1 MSARHLTQGKEIA
14 MTRSV
19 NLAGIGAAAVLF
31 LGLALIAMHAI
42 QPGLDPATHYVSE
55 YAHGPFGW
63 LVMVAYVAAGA
74 GVLGIAWSAG
84 TTLSGT
90 RSVALAICL
99 ALVGVGLIA
108 TGVTRIDLPAADGSV
123 VSTASGM
130 AHELAGYVLFLGL
143 IPGVFLVAA
152 TFRRDPR
159 LSSAAL
165 PAWMFAGSIVITFV
179 VAVMSQSLDLIGVGQ
194 RIFLATWIAW
204 LLFVAFHLL
213 RAGRTHP
220 REIEA

>member
-1 MSARHLTQGKEIA
+1 

-42 QPGLDPATHYVSE
+42 QPNLDPTTHYVSE
-55 YAHGPFGW
+55 YAHGQFGW

-74 GVLGIAWSAG
+74 GVLGIAWAAG
-84 TTLSGT
+84 TRLSGA
-90 RSVALAICL
+90 RSVAVAICL
-99 ALVGVGLIA
+99 VLVGVGLIA

-123 VSTASGM
+123 SSTASGM
-130 AHELAGYVLFLGL
+130 AHELAGYVMFLGML
-143 IPGVFLVAA
+143 PGAFLLAA

-159 LSSAAL
+159 LSTAAL
-165 PAWMFAGSIVITFV
+165 PAWIFAGSIVITFV

-194 RIFLATWIAW
+194 RIFLTTWIAW
-204 LLFVAFHLL
+204 LIFVALQLSSVERPHS
-213 RAGRTHP
+213 TP
-220 REIEA
+220 IEAA

>member
-1 MSARHLTQGKEIA
+1 MSARHPSQDNEIA
-14 MTRSV
+14 MTRSL
-19 NLAGIGAAAVLF
+19 NLASIGAAAVLF
-31 LGLALIAMHAI
+31 LGLVLIAMHAI
-42 QPGLDPATHYVSE
+42 QPGLNPATHYVSE
-55 YAHGPFGW
+55 YAHDQFGW

-108 TGVTRIDLPAADGSV
+108 TGVTRIDLPADDGSV
-123 VSTASGM
+123 AYTASGM
-130 AHELAGYVLFLGL
+130 AHELAGYVMFLGML
-143 IPGVFLVAA
+143 PGAFLVAA

-165 PAWMFAGSIVITFV
+165 PAWIFAGGIVVTFV
-179 VAVMSQSLDLIGVGQ
+179 VAVMSLSLDLIGVGQ

-204 LLFVAFHLL
+204 LIFVALQL
-213 RAGRTHP
+213 SSAERP
-220 REIEA
+220 QPSSIEA

>member
-1 MSARHLTQGKEIA
+1 

-19 NLAGIGAAAVLF
+19 NLASIGAAAVLF
-31 LGLALIAMHAI
+31 LGLTLIAMHAI
-42 QPGLDPATHYVSE
+42 QAGLDPATHYVSE
-55 YAHGPFGW
+55 YTHGRFGW

-74 GVLGIAWSAG
+74 GVLGVAWSAG
-84 TTLSGT
+84 SVLSGT
-90 RSVALAICL
+90 RSLALAICL

-108 TGVTRIDLPAADGSV
+108 SGVTRIDLPAADGSV
-123 VSTASGM
+123 ASTASGM

-143 IPGVFLVAA
+143 IPGAFLVAA

-165 PAWMFAGSIVITFV
+165 PAWIFAGSIVITFV
-179 VAVMSQSLDLIGVGQ
+179 VAVMSLSLDLIGVGQ

-204 LLFVAFHLL
+204 LVFVALQL
-213 RAGRTHP
+213 SSAERPHP
-220 REIEA
+220 ESIEA

>member
-1 MSARHLTQGKEIA
+1 MSARHPTPDKEIA

-19 NLAGIGAAAVLF
+19 NLASIGAAAVLF

-55 YAHGPFGW
+55 YAHGQFGW
-63 LVMVAYVAAGA
+63 LVMIAYVAAGA
-74 GVLGIAWSAG
+74 GVLGIAWAAG

-90 RSVALAICL
+90 RSLALALCL

-123 VSTASGM
+123 ASTASGL
-130 AHELAGYVLFLGL
+130 AHQLAGYVLFLGL
-143 IPGVFLVAA
+143 IPGAFLVAA

-159 LSSAAL
+159 LSGAAL
-165 PAWMFAGSIVITFV
+165 PAWIFAGSIVITFI
-179 VAVMSQSLDLIGVGQ
+179 VAVMSLSLDLIGVGQ

-204 LLFVAFHLL
+204 LVFVALHLA
-213 RAGRTHP
+213 RAERPHP
-220 REIEA
+220 KSIGA

>member
-143 IPGVFLVAA
+143 IPGIFLVAA

-165 PAWMFAGSIVITFV
+165 PAWIFAGSIVLTFV
-179 VAVMSQSLDLIGVGQ
+179 VAVISQSLDLIGVGQ
-194 RIFLATWIAW
+194 RIFLTTWVAW
-204 LLFVAFHLL
+204 LIFVALQL
-213 RAGRTHP
+213 SRAERP
-220 REIEA
+220 RPGSIGA